1 MTMHDEDA
9 VILKMETNGMTDDA
23 MLGQRVTAAT
33 SFRSLTV
40 RPDGNTSP
48 SSLPTSDVAILPEV
62 KTALRR
68 RKEAKQ
74 KTGEKGLRGKFLR
87 YLEGEAR
94 RKREMLSAVKR
105 RSICVS
111 GQNSETL
118 DKLKCISGEISD
130 ELECLKELCIEN
142 SEALIH
148 EQMEHDRRASTA
160 PASSAETM
168 PMHWRARAPMRRTP
182 LPARRA
188 VSCSRDATSSTM
200 SNEAEM
206 HNSAGS
212 TSCSKMCA
220 LASEAYCDKVSTG
233 VRLIMRPIDKMLSKI
248 SLLVYGHASSQRT
261 SAQRKQPQA
270 AKKSSR
276 AFWEHMACNTCANT
290 YSDNTAANPNPPA
303 VACTSA
309 NTRPLRDMEYKNEVH
324 TQASLAKFEHQVAE
338 SERDAVLSLSAQATV
353 RDSINRLTD
362 YVPVS
367 SLDESSNKRKE
378 VLEAVVEL
386 NTSISTDNHTRVDS
400 ALQDRDPALVS
411 HHHQTSLEETRRAL
425 FKSLG
430 RSSSPSNS
438 SSTRMPLHVG
448 CSGPQSLSAP
458 GRIKIL
464 ELGVQTDRLSPVS
477 IFLAEMFAM
486 EKVI

>member
-1 MTMHDEDA
+1 
-9 VILKMETNGMTDDA
+9 METNGMTDDA
-23 MLGQRVTAAT
+23 KLGQRVTAAT

-40 RPDGNTSP
+40 TPDGNTSP

-68 RKEAKQ
+68 RKEEKK
-74 KTGEKGLRGKFLR
+74 KTDEKGLRGKFLR

-94 RKREMLSAVKR
+94 RKREMLSEVKR

-111 GQNSETL
+111 GQDSETL

-130 ELECLKELCIEN
+130 ELECLEELCIEN

-148 EQMEHDRRASTA
+148 EQMECLHDRRASTA

-182 LPARRA
+182 LPARRTA
-188 VSCSRDATSSTM
+188 SCSRDTTSSTM
-200 SNEAEM
+200 SIEAEM
-206 HNSAGS
+206 RNSAGS

-248 SLLVYGHASSQRT
+248 SVLVYGHASSQRT

-276 AFWEHMACNTCANT
+276 AFWEHMACGACANT
-290 YSDNTAANPNPPA
+290 YSDNTAANPNPPV

-324 TQASLAKFEHQVAE
+324 TQASLAKFERQVAE

-353 RDSINRLTD
+353 HDSTNRLTD

-367 SLDESSNKRKE
+367 SLDESSNERKE
-378 VLEAVVEL
+378 ILEAVVQL
-386 NTSISTDNHTRVDS
+386 STSISTDNHTRVDS

-411 HHHQTSLEETRRAL
+411 HHHQTSLEETRRVL

-448 CSGPQSLSAP
+448 CSGPQPLSAP